1 MILVSAC
8 LAGINCRYDGENK
21 FQKEIFDLV
30 RNGKAILVCPEQLGG
45 LKTPRLPAEIK
56 FVDGQRRVIMKDGK
70 DVTLEYERGAN
81 EVLKLAQQLG
91 ITKAI
96 FKSKSPS
103 CGCGI
108 IYDGTFSSKTIVG
121 NGITTDLLIANG
133 IEVIAAEDYLKE
145 KCI

>member
-8 LAGINCRYDGENK
+8 LAGMNCRYDGGNK
-21 FQKEIFDLV
+21 FRKEIIDLIK
-30 RNGKAILVCPEQLGG
+30 NGQAILVCPEQLGG
-45 LKTPRLPAEIK
+45 LKTPRKPAEIK
-56 FVDGQRRVIMKDGK
+56 LIDGQKKVITQDGK

-96 FKSKSPS
+96 FKSKSPA
-103 CGCGI
+103 CGCGT
-108 IYDGTFSSKTIVG
+108 IYDGTFSNRKKVG

-133 IEVIAAEDYLKE
+133 IEVITDEDYLQ
-145 KCI
+145 I